1 MIDSRE
7 TTMRFSRFVTAI
19 LAGCAAVMISAIPGL
34 AGQMPQ
40 TPPHAT
46 MAKAKPASG
55 MAAEMAAKCQAVM
68 ADHEKMMAEM
78 KAADQ
83 RLDDLV
89 AKMNAASGMEKAD
102 ATAAVVSEM
111 VTQRQAMRDGMMKM
125 QHEMMAH
132 MMEHMQAGKDSMAM
146 CSMMKQMGGMK

>member
-1 MIDSRE
+1 M
-7 TTMRFSRFVTAI
+7 TFSRFVTAI
-19 LAGCAAVMISAIPGL
+19 VTGCAAVVISAVPGL

-40 TPPHAT
+40 APPHAT
-46 MAKAKPASG
+46 TAKAKPPSG
-55 MAAEMAAKCQAVM
+55 TAAGMAAKCQAMM

-83 RLDDLV
+83 RLGDLV

-111 VTQRQAMRDGMMKM
+111 VAQRLSMRDGMMKM
-125 QHEMMAH
+125 EYGMMTH

-146 CSMMKQMGGMK
+146 CPMMKPMGGMKH